1 MLPLAGGDD
10 QAEDLLDRLILDVKA
25 VSLLYPTEPELQ
37 DRLEEKMVRS
47 NDESIRR
54 FVKALQFRGGGQTG
68 RLLIIAMGD
77 LLLASLLV
85 IAGAVILVPTVV
97 GVNTLQGLVQFFAER
112 ASGSTAGS
120 LLTPYLSFAEFAI
133 GAMLVISAFYS
144 LREAAAN
151 LKQAGISIKSGEA

>member
-1 MLPLAGGDD
+1 MAAAED

-25 VSLLYPTEPELQ
+25 VSLLYATEAELQ
-37 DRLEEKMVRS
+37 DRLDGMIVRS
-47 NDESIRR
+47 NDESIHR
-54 FVKALQFRGGGQTG
+54 FVKALQFRGGGGQTG

-97 GVNTLQGLVQFFAER
+97 GVSTLQGLVQFFAER
-112 ASGSTAGS
+112 ASESTFGS
-120 LLTPYLSFAEFAI
+120 LLTPYLSFVEFAM
-133 GAMLVISAFYS
+133 GALLVISAFYS

-151 LKQAGISIKSGEA
+151 LKQAGISIKSGET